1 MNKSNID
8 GSFTQGLKWRCIGP
22 PRGGRT
28 SAVVGHP
35 TELAV
40 FYHGACGGGV
50 WKSDDAGTYWE
61 NISDGFFTSA
71 AVGAIALAESDPNV
85 IYVGT
90 GETAIRKDV
99 TGGDGVYRSVD
110 GGATWKNVGLSES
123 MFIGKIRIHPKNAD
137 LVYVAALG
145 HIHGPNEERGVFRSK
160 DGGESWEKVLYKSD
174 KAGGVDL
181 SMDPRN
187 PRIIFAAV
195 WETSRSFWE
204 LSSGGPDSGL
214 HRSKDGGD
222 TWTDISNNPG
232 LPTGMKGKIGVAI
245 SPARPQRVWA
255 IIEAAEH
262 GGGLYRSD
270 DGGDTWE
277 LTSDKRELIGRP
289 FYYCHVYADPQDADT
304 MYVLDFK
311 MWKSTDGGSNFTE
324 IVTPHGDNHDL
335 WIDPKNTQRMIEGND
350 GGACVSFNGG
360 RSWTTI
366 YNQSTSQFY
375 RMDVDNQF
383 PYHVYATQQDNS
395 SICVPS
401 ASEQGAITWTR
412 CYAPGT
418 GESGDIAVHPSDPN
432 IVYIGAIGSSPG
444 GLGVLQAYDHRTKQI
459 RLASV
464 WPEEYFGKNDSDLK
478 YRFNWTYP
486 ILISPHDSSVLYV
499 AGNIV
504 FRSNDGGMNW
514 DAISPDLTRDDAEK
528 QLASGGPIT
537 HDVSGAETYCTV
549 YAFAESPLQQ
559 GELWAGSDDGL
570 VHISRNGGESWT
582 EITPPELIEWSRI
595 GCIEVSRHHAGT
607 AYVAASRHKLDDFS
621 GYLYKTEDFGASWR
635 VLSNTFPDGEITR
648 VVREDPAKPGLL
660 YVGTERGI
668 CVSLDDGDSW
678 TKLETNLPVVGVYDL
693 KVKDQDLVA
702 GTHGRSFWIL
712 DDLTPLR
719 DLAGGG
725 VEGRGGRLFK
735 PAPTYRRSVHW
746 FTKGPRLLE
755 PEDKSY
761 FLLGGS
767 ATWREE
773 ESEDGELIRTFI
785 DAGENPPLGAIVY
798 YFLDAEPAEP
808 IELSF
813 LGGGGDVIK
822 SFTSRPAEE
831 KKKAGADEED
841 DSEEEEVTRFA
852 PARKGL
858 NRFVWDMHYEN
869 ATRSTEDSPLR
880 DKYESLMKSRPGTN
894 GPLAVPGTY
903 QVQLKVGDLVQSE
916 SFEILPDP
924 RLQTTQADFEA
935 QFDLS
940 HKVRDKL
947 SETNAGIDRLRRIQR
962 EALETSRRAKT
973 AEAIGEGERK
983 PIAGAVRDLNEKLEG
998 IEAELTQFKQEGA
1011 SDMLRHPVKLDS
1023 LVGGLITTISLGDAA
1038 PTTAMHELFDHL
1050 SALVDEQLSQL
1061 QAVIDKDVREF
1072 NELVSDA
1079 ELPAISA

>member
-8 GSFTQGLKWRCIGP
+8 SSFMQGLKWRCIGP

-35 TELAV
+35 TEQAV

-71 AVGAIALAESDPNV
+71 AVGAIAVAESDPNV

-110 GGATWKNVGLSES
+110 GGATWENVGLSDT
-123 MFIGKIRIHPKNAD
+123 MYIGKIRVHPQDAD

-145 HIHGPNEERGVFRSK
+145 HIHGPNEERGVFRSQ
-160 DGGESWEKVLYKSD
+160 DGGESWEKVLYKSA
-174 KAGGVDL
+174 KAGAVDL
-181 SMDPRN
+181 SMDPTN
-187 PRIIFAAV
+187 PRIIFASV
-195 WETSRSFWE
+195 WETSRSFWT
-204 LSSGGPDSGL
+204 LSSGGPDCGL
-214 HRSKDGGD
+214 HRSTDGGD
-222 TWTDISNNPG
+222 TWTDISNHPG
-232 LPTGMKGKIGVAI
+232 LPTAMKGKIGVAI

-270 DGGDTWE
+270 DGGDTWA
-277 LTSDKRELIGRP
+277 LMSDKRELIGRP
-289 FYYCHVYADPQDADT
+289 FYYCHVFADPQDADT

-311 MWKSTDGGSNFTE
+311 MWKSTDGGSSFTE
-324 IVTPHGDNHDL
+324 IITPHGDNHDL
-335 WIDPKNTQRMIEGND
+335 WIDPRNTQRMIEGND
-350 GGACVSFNGG
+350 GGACVSLNGG

-366 YNQSTSQFY
+366 YNQATAQFY

-401 ASEQGAITWTR
+401 ATEQGAITWAR
-412 CYAPGT
+412 CYAPGS
-418 GESGDIAVHPSDPN
+418 GESGDIAVDPTDEN
-432 IVYIGAIGSSPG
+432 IVYIGSIGSSPG
-444 GLGVLQAYDHRTKQI
+444 GSGVLQAYDHRTKQFW
-459 RLASV
+459 LASV
-464 WPEEYFGKNDSDLK
+464 WPEEYFGKHDSDLK
-478 YRFNWTYP
+478 YRFNWTFP
-486 ILISPHDSSVLYV
+486 ILISRHDPSVLYV
-499 AGNIV
+499 AANIV
-504 FRSNDGGMNW
+504 FRSTDGGMNW

-537 HDVSGAETYCTV
+537 IDQSGAETYCTV
-549 YAFAESPLQQ
+549 YAFDESPLQQ

-570 VHISRNGGESWT
+570 VHISKNGGESWT
-582 EITPPELIEWSRI
+582 EITPPELIEWSRV
-595 GCIEVSRHHAGT
+595 GCIEVSRHQAGT

-621 GYLYKTEDFGASWR
+621 GYLYKTEDYGASWR

-648 VVREDPAKPGLL
+648 VVREDPVKPGLL
-660 YVGTERGI
+660 YVGTESGI
-668 CVSLDDGDSW
+668 CVSLDDGDNW
-678 TKLETNLPVVGVYDL
+678 TKLETNLPVVPVYDL

-725 VEGRGGRLFK
+725 VEGGGGCLFK
-735 PAPTYRRSVHW
+735 PAPSYRRWVHW
-746 FTKGPRLLE
+746 FARGPRLVE

-761 FLLGGS
+761 LLALGGN

-785 DAGENPPLGAIVY
+785 DAGENPPLGAMVY
-798 YFLDAEPAEP
+798 YFLDEEPTEP

-813 LGGGGDVIK
+813 LDGEGDVIK
-822 SFTSRPAEE
+822 SFASRPAE
-831 KKKAGADEED
+831 KARED
-841 DSEEEEVTRFA
+841 ATEDANERFV
-852 PARKGL
+852 PALKGL
-858 NRFVWDMHYEN
+858 NRFVWDMHYED

-880 DKYESLMKSRPGTN
+880 DTYESLMKTRPGTN
-894 GPLAVPGTY
+894 GPLAIPGTY
-903 QVQLKVGDLVQSE
+903 RVQLKAGDLVQTE

-924 RLQTTQADFEA
+924 RLQMTKADFEA
-935 QFDLS
+935 QFDLLRR
-940 HKVRDKL
+940 VRDKV
-947 SETNAGIDRLRRIQR
+947 SDTNVAIDRLRRIQR
-962 EALETSRRAKT
+962 EALEASGRAEK
-973 AEAIGEGERK
+973 AEANGDRK
-983 PIAGAVRDLNEKLEG
+983 AIVEAADDLNKKLLG
-998 IEAELTQFKQEGA
+998 IEAELTQFEQEGP
-1011 SDMLRHPVKLDS
+1011 SDMLRAPVRLDS
-1023 LVGGLITTISLGDAA
+1023 LVGGLINGIALGDAP
-1038 PTTAMHELFDHL
+1038 PTTAMYEVFDHV
-1050 SALVDEQLSQL
+1050 SGLVDEQLSQL
-1061 QAVIDKDVREF
+1061 QAVVDKDVLAF
-1072 NELVSDA
+1072 NKLVSDA